1 MKLYNG
7 LINLEKLKKMTNKNV
22 ELMRGEPEIA
32 VRKLAIPIMISMI
45 LTASYNIVDGI
56 WVAGLGQAAIAGI
69 GFVTPIFMILNGIS
83 VGLGNGATSSI
94 SRAVGSKN
102 HEKANKSASHSLLIF
117 LISSIILTVILLIIQ
132 EPLLKIYGASDQSLI
147 EGIKYGTPLFIGL
160 FAFMFA
166 NGGSGI
172 LRGEGDMKRAMYAM
186 IVSVLLNFIL
196 DPIFIYIFNL
206 GSAGASLATIVSSLG
221 AAIVILYWIII
232 KKDTYINV
240 NLKEFKFESEIAKDI
255 LKVGIPSSLDMFVM
269 SIAMSFYLKFISTCG
284 GEYGIAAFTS
294 GQRLY
299 LFGIMPLT
307 AVASAVAAV
316 SGSAYGARNWEYLS
330 RTHNYGT
337 KFAMM
342 ISVLIVI
349 ILVIFA
355 PQLSLIFAYTP
366 ETASL
371 IPEITNFLR
380 IASFGLLLV
389 GIGMPSNFLYQGIG
403 RGTTSLAWTIIREL
417 ILTVSFTYIFGILL
431 NWGLTGIWLGLAVG
445 RIIASILNYGYAKYT
460 IKKLKE
466 NFKKNKIE

>member
-1 MKLYNG
+1 MS
-7 LINLEKLKKMTNKNV
+7 NKNV

-32 VRKLAIPIMISMI
+32 VRKLAIPIMISML

-69 GFVTPIFMILNGIS
+69 GFVTPIFMILNGFS

-94 SRAVGSKN
+94 SRSVGAKN
-102 HEKANKSASHSLLIF
+102 RERASKSAAHSLLIF
-117 LISSIILTVILLIIQ
+117 LAASIVLTLTLLIIQ
-132 EPLLKIYGASDQSLI
+132 EPVLKTYGASGQSLT
-147 EGIKYGTPLFIGL
+147 EALKYGTPMFLGL

-186 IVSVLLNFIL
+186 IVSVALNFIL
-196 DPIFIYIFNL
+196 DPIFIYVLNL

-221 AAIVILYWIII
+221 AAIVIIYWILI
-232 KKDTYINV
+232 KKDTYVNV
-240 NLKEFKFESEIAKDI
+240 TFKGFKFDSEIARDI
-255 LKVGIPSSLDMFVM
+255 LKVGIPASLDMFVM
-269 SIAMSFYLKFISTCG
+269 SIAMSFYLMFISSVG

-307 AVASAVAAV
+307 AIASAVAAV
-316 SGSAYGARNWEYLS
+316 SGSAFGARNWDYLS
-330 RTHNYGT
+330 RTHTYGT
-337 KFAMM
+337 KFAMLV
-342 ISVLIVI
+342 SIVI
-349 ILVIFA
+349 LLILVIFA
-355 PQLSLIFAYTP
+355 PQLSMIFAYTP

-371 IPEITNFLR
+371 IPEITSFLR

-389 GIGMPSNFLYQGIG
+389 GIGMPSSFFYQGIG

-417 ILTVSFTYIFGILL
+417 IFTVGFTYLFGIVL
-431 NWGLTGIWLGLAVG
+431 NWGLTGIWVGLAVG
-445 RIIASILNYGYAKYT
+445 RIIASILNFTYARYT
-460 IKKLKE
+460 IRKLKSVL
-466 NFKKNKIE
+466 N

>member
-1 MKLYNG
+1 MKIIH
-7 LINLEKLKKMTNKNV
+7 LIDNMANKNV

-32 VRKLAIPIMISMI
+32 VRKLAIPIMISML

-69 GFVTPIFMILNGIS
+69 GFVTPIFMVLNGFS

-94 SRAVGSKN
+94 SRSVGAKNRERASK
-102 HEKANKSASHSLLIF
+102 AAAHSLLIF
-117 LISSIILTVILLIIQ
+117 LVASIVLTVTLLIIQ
-132 EPLLKIYGASDQSLI
+132 ESLLKTYGASGQSLT
-147 EGIKYGTPLFIGL
+147 EAIKYGTPLFLGL

-186 IVSVLLNFIL
+186 IVSVALNFIL
-196 DPIFIYIFNL
+196 DPIFIYVLNL

-221 AAIVILYWIII
+221 AAIVIIYWILI
-232 KKDTYINV
+232 KKDTYVNV
-240 NLKEFKFESEIAKDI
+240 TFKGFKFDSEIARDI
-255 LKVGIPSSLDMFVM
+255 LKVGIPASLDMFVM
-269 SIAMSFYLKFISTCG
+269 SIAMSFYLMFISSVG

-307 AVASAVAAV
+307 AIASAVAAV
-316 SGSAYGARNWEYLS
+316 SGSAFGARNWDYLS
-330 RTHNYGT
+330 RTHTYGT
-337 KFAMM
+337 KFAMLV
-342 ISVLIVI
+342 SIVI
-349 ILVIFA
+349 LLILVIFA
-355 PQLSLIFAYTP
+355 PQLSMIFAYTP
-366 ETASL
+366 ETAPL

-389 GIGMPSNFLYQGIG
+389 GIGMPSSFFYQGIG

-417 ILTVSFTYIFGILL
+417 ILTVGFTYLFGIVL
-431 NWGLTGIWLGLAVG
+431 NWGLTGIWVGLAIG
-445 RIIASILNYGYAKYT
+445 RIIASILNFTYARYT
-460 IKKLKE
+460 IRKLKSVL
-466 NFKKNKIE
+466 N